1 MLGRKQNGLL
11 ADNRLHDE
19 SSAFPFAAGLKPVPG
34 TWKHWDVMKLQS
46 DGDGAA
52 NEVNAATKKMMEA
65 AALNKKSMQ
74 RSTASRASSVC

>member
-1 MLGRKQNGLL
+1 M
-11 ADNRLHDE
+11 
-19 SSAFPFAAGLKPVPG
+19 PG
-34 TWKHWDVMKLQS
+34 TWKHWDLMKLQS

-74 RSTASRASSVC
+74 RSTASRVSSVCQRPCILTNVLFPVNQCRDSSVVRAPDS